1 MKKNIFPSWGL
12 TIETATIKF
21 RKSEEENASYFFHG
35 SPVAYYLLKYS
46 KHGDPYGCN
55 FGWHPLSIE
64 LCINDEDDYD
74 VCYCY
79 KAMNEYE
86 FDKIVNAIS
95 KWMQEVEQKE
105 HTVDSCLKRYDMPYR
120 ELFE

>member
-1 MKKNIFPSWGL
+1 MGL